1 MCVCVGIVLFAAQI
15 SPQVP
20 NGSAF
25 ARSMTESH
33 NENERGCP
41 VFATVQFLW
50 FFFLPF
56 FLLLSFYHCIE
67 CAVRTPMFLLRL
79 LCIHTVEVVVA
90 QKATY
95 TENR

>member
-41 VFATVQFLW
+41 VYNFYS
-50 FFFLPF
+50 FFLS
-56 FLLLSFYHCIE
+56 LLLTS
-67 CAVRTPMFLLRL
+67 LL
-79 LCIHTVEVVVA
+79 
-90 QKATY
+90 
-95 TENR
+95 